1 MSLSDK
7 YSDIIHLPYQ
17 KSKKRPPMLNSHR
30 AAQFAPFAAL
40 TGHDMAVKEVARL
53 TVDKVELDESS
64 ITRLNEKIQ
73 LLKEHLLNQPM
84 VTITYFQ
91 HDEKK
96 SGGAYVTTN
105 GYVKKIDDYHNILEM
120 RQGTLISFSDILDI
134 QCYELFCHEE
144 GL

>member
-1 MSLSDK
+1 MTDK

-17 KSKKRPPMLNSHR
+17 KSKKHPPMLNSHR

-40 TGHDMAVKEVARL
+40 TGHDMAVREVARL
-53 TVDKVELDESS
+53 TVDKLELDESS
-64 ITRLNEKIQ
+64 INKLNEKIQ
-73 LLKEHLLNQPM
+73 RLKKHLLHRPR

-91 HDEKK
+91 HDGKK

-120 RQGTLISFSDILDI
+120 REGTRISFSDILDI
-134 QCYELFCHEE
+134 ECHELFRHDEAF
-144 GL
+144 

>member
-1 MSLSDK
+1 MNHK
-7 YSDIIHLPYQ
+7 YSDILHLPYQ
-17 KSKKRPPMLNSHR
+17 KSTNHPPMLNSHR

-40 TGHDMAVKEVARL
+40 TGHDMAVREVARL

-64 ITRLNEKIQ
+64 INRLNEKIQ
-73 LLKEHLLNQPM
+73 RLKKHLLNQPR

-96 SGGAYVTTN
+96 SGGTYLTMD

-120 RQGTLISFSDILDI
+120 SQGTRISFSDIFDI
-134 QCYELFCHEE
+134 QCHELFYHDEAF
-144 GL
+144 

>member
-1 MSLSDK
+1 MTDK
-7 YSDIIHLPYQ
+7 YNDILHLPYQ
-17 KSKKRPPMLNSHR
+17 KSKKRPPMSNSHR

-73 LLKEHLLNQPM
+73 RLKKHLLNQLR
-84 VTITYFQ
+84 VTVTYFK

-96 SGGAYVTTN
+96 SGGTYVTMD

-120 RQGTLISFSDILDI
+120 GQGTLIAF
-134 QCYELFCHEE
+134 
-144 GL
+144 

>member
-1 MSLSDK
+1 MSDK

-40 TGHDMAVKEVARL
+40 TGHDMAVREVARL
-53 TVDKVELDESS
+53 TVDKIELDESS
-64 ITRLNEKIQ
+64 INRLNEKIQ
-73 LLKEHLLNQPM
+73 RLKKHLLQRPM
-84 VTITYFQ
+84 VTVTYFQ

-96 SGGAYVTTN
+96 SGGTYVTMD
-105 GYVKKIDDYHNILEM
+105 GYIKKIDDYHDILEM
-120 RQGTLISFSDILDI
+120 NQGTRIPFSDILDI
-134 QCYELFCHEE
+134 QCHELFCHEE

>member
-1 MSLSDK
+1 MTDK
-7 YSDIIHLPYQ
+7 YNDILHLPYQ
-17 KSKKRPPMLNSHR
+17 KSKKRPPMSNSHR

-64 ITRLNEKIQ
+64 LNRLNEKMQ

-84 VTITYFQ
+84 VTITHFQ

-96 SGGAYVTTN
+96 SGGAYVTTD

-120 RQGTLISFSDILDI
+120 RQGILISFSDILDI
-134 QCYELFCHEE
+134 ECHELFCHDEAF
-144 GL
+144 

>member
-1 MSLSDK
+1 MNK
-7 YSDIIHLPYQ
+7 YSDILHLPYQ

-40 TGHDMAVKEVARL
+40 TGHDMAVREVARL
-53 TVDKVELDESS
+53 TADKVELDESS

-73 LLKEHLLNQPM
+73 LLKKHLLQRPM

-96 SGGAYVTTN
+96 SGGAYLTTD
-105 GYVKKIDDYHNILEM
+105 GYVKKIDDYHNILVM
-120 RQGTLISFSDILDI
+120 GQGTLISFSDIFDI
-134 QCYELFCHEE
+134 ECDELFCDDE
-144 GL
+144 GF

>member
-1 MSLSDK
+1 MTDK

-40 TGHDMAVKEVARL
+40 TGHDMAVREVARL
-53 TVDKVELDESS
+53 TVDKLELDESS

-73 LLKEHLLNQPM
+73 RLKEHLLNQPR

-96 SGGAYVTTN
+96 SGGVYVTTD
-105 GYVKKIDDYHNILEM
+105 GYVKKIDDYHNTLVM
-120 RQGTLISFSDILDI
+120 SQGTLISFSDIFDI
-134 QCYELFCHEE
+134 ECHELFCHDESF
-144 GL
+144 

>member
-1 MSLSDK
+1 MNK

-17 KSKKRPPMLNSHR
+17 KSKKHPPMLNSHR

-40 TGHDMAVKEVARL
+40 TGHDMAVREVARL
-53 TVDKVELDESS
+53 TADKVELDESS

-73 LLKEHLLNQPM
+73 LLKKHLLQRPM

-96 SGGAYVTTN
+96 SGGAYLTTD
-105 GYVKKIDDYHNILEM
+105 GYVKKIDDYHNILVM
-120 RQGTLISFSDILDI
+120 GQGTLISFSDIFDI
-134 QCYELFCHEE
+134 ECDELFCDDE
-144 GL
+144 GF

>member
-1 MSLSDK
+1 MNK
-7 YSDIIHLPYQ
+7 YNDILHLPYQ
-17 KSKKRPPMLNSHR
+17 KSKNHPPMLNSHR

-53 TVDKVELDESS
+53 TADKVELDESS
-64 ITRLNEKIQ
+64 INRLN
-73 LLKEHLLNQPM
+73 LLNRPR

-105 GYVKKIDDYHNILEM
+105 GYVKKIDDYQNILVM
-120 RQGTLISFSDILDI
+120 REGTLISFSDIFDI
-134 QCYELFCHEE
+134 ECHELFCDE
-144 GL
+144 GF

>member
-1 MSLSDK
+1 MNHK
-7 YSDIIHLPYQ
+7 YSDILHLPYQ

-40 TGHDMAVKEVARL
+40 TGHDMAVREVARL
-53 TVDKVELDESS
+53 TADKVELDESS

-73 LLKEHLLNQPM
+73 LLKKHLLQRPM

-96 SGGAYVTTN
+96 SGGAYLTTD
-105 GYVKKIDDYHNILEM
+105 GYVKKIDDYHNILVM
-120 RQGTLISFSDILDI
+120 GQGTLISFSDIFDI
-134 QCYELFCHEE
+134 ECDELFYDE
-144 GL
+144 GF